1 VLSSV
6 RSVGIYVG
14 DQDRAKKFFTETL
27 GFELLQ
33 DTPMG
38 EGPGAARWIEVAP
51 PDRNVILVLFTP
63 DGQQDRIGTFSNVL
77 FDCDDILA
85 THKELAGRGGS
96 SPRSRRSSSGAGGP
110 RSRTP
115 TATPTGSASAASSA
129 ARQPPLAVRAS
140 LLASTARRSA

>member
-14 DQDRAKKFFTETL
+14 DQDRARKFFTETL

-63 DGQQDRIGTFSNVL
+63 DEQQDRIGTFSNVL

-85 THKELAGRGGS
+85 THKELAGRGVEFAEEPSQQFWGWWATFKD
-96 SPRSRRSSSGAGGP
+96 PDGNTYGLGQGG
-110 RSRTP
+110 R
-115 TATPTGSASAASSA
+115 
-129 ARQPPLAVRAS
+129 
-140 LLASTARRSA
+140 